1 MEKQLKLFPS
11 QKNLYYTVS
20 GSGNPVML
28 VHGFGEDGSIW
39 EKQRAELGESFR
51 LIIPDL
57 PGSGK
62 SDRLEEGSMEIFA
75 DVLQSVVEAENLNS
89 LVMIG
94 HSMGGYIT
102 LAYAEKYG
110 SNLTGFGLFHSS
122 AYADDP
128 EKVETRRKGIR
139 FIEDNGAAKF
149 LEQAIP
155 GLFSEKTKAE
165 SPGIVEEIISRYTN
179 FEAESLVQ
187 YYESMIARPDRTKV
201 LTDSKLPVLF
211 ILGKYDTA
219 VPLNKG
225 LEQAHLPDICYIH
238 ICKNSGHMGMLEE
251 SSESNEVLKSFI
263 NQSGRP
269 KV

>member
-1 MEKQLKLFPS
+1 MEKHLKLFPS

-20 GSGNPVML
+20 GNGIPVML

-39 EKQRAELGESFR
+39 EKQREALEQFCK

-62 SDRLEEGSMEIFA
+62 SERLEEGSMEIFA
-75 DVLQSVVEAENLNS
+75 DVLQSIVDAENINS

-110 SNLTGFGLFHSS
+110 SKLTGFGLFHSS

-139 FIEDNGAAKF
+139 FIRDNGASKF

-155 GLFSEKTKAE
+155 GLFSEKTRIE
-165 SPGIVEEIISRYTN
+165 RPEIVQEIISRYTN

-201 LTDSKLPVLF
+201 LTDSNLPVLF
-211 ILGKYDTA
+211 ILGKYDNA

-225 LEQAHLPDICYIH
+225 LEQTHLPDICYI
-238 ICKNSGHMGMLEE
+238 S
-251 SSESNEVLKSFI
+251 
-263 NQSGRP
+263 RT
-269 KV
+269 